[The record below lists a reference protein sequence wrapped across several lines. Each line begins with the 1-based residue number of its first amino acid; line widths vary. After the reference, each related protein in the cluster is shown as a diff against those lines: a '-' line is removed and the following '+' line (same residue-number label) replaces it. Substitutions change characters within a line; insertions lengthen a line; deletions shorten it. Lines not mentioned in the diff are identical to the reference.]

1 MSTPGLPA
9 DGDESPFRWSSFTL
23 RRTIVFSLALHALI
37 GGLLVLTAADKPAA
51 DEAPGTT
58 VVSLRHEIAASPAPA
73 ARTASGG
80 THAAAGS
87 AATAPATTAVVATTA
102 PTAMRVTPV
111 RAIDT
116 AATATGAA
124 IAMPAT
130 TPDVAPAATSP
141 GASPTAVAAA
151 ANTGNPVDTTAID
164 DARRRYLGALGPLLR
179 KHLVYPPA
187 AQRRGLEGQVMLSL
201 RIARDG
207 SVHALAVQRSSGE
220 PLLDDGA
227 LATVRRAAPLPP
239 LPAGLPEAA
248 LDVNVPLSFGLDTRS
263 APND

>member
-1 MSTPGLPA
+1 MSVSRLPS
-9 DGDESPFRWSSFTL
+9 DGDESPYRWSSLTL
-23 RRTIVFSLALHALI
+23 RRTIFFSLALHALL
-37 GGLLVLTAADKPAA
+37 GGALVLTASDRPAA
-51 DEAPGTT
+51 NQAPGTT
-58 VVSLRHEIAASPAPA
+58 VVSLRHEVTASSTAATHTTASGAHAAAPA
-73 ARTASGG
+73 A
-80 THAAAGS
+80 
-87 AATAPATTAVVATTA
+87 APAVVATAA
-102 PTAMRVTPV
+102 PIAMRVTPV
-111 RAIDT
+111 RAIDNIAPGNDATAHAATDTPIALPTATTITT
-116 AATATGAA
+116 AAPTSTAAQTGT
-124 IAMPAT
+124 PA
-130 TPDVAPAATSP
+130 
-141 GASPTAVAAA
+141 
-151 ANTGNPVDTTAID
+151 DTTAID
-164 DARRRYLGALGPLLR
+164 DARRRYLAALGPLLR

-207 SVHALAVQRSSGE
+207 SVQALAVQRSSGE

>member
-1 MSTPGLPA
+1 MSTPRALA
-9 DGDESPFRWSSFTL
+9 DGEESPYRWPAFTL
-23 RRTIVFSLALHALI
+23 RRTIIFSLALHALI
-37 GGLLVLTAADKPAA
+37 GALLVLTASDKPAA
-51 DEAPGTT
+51 NDAPGTT
-58 VVSLRHEIAASPAPA
+58 VVSLRHEIAASSAPA
-73 ARTASGG
+73 TRTASGG
-80 THAAAGS
+80 AHAATGS
-87 AATAPATTAVVATTA
+87 DTTAPATTAVVATAA

-116 AATATGAA
+116 AAATIGAA
-124 IAMPAT
+124 IATPAT
-130 TPDVAPAATSP
+130 TSP
-141 GASPTAVAAA
+141 GASPTAAVAA
-151 ANTGNPVDTTAID
+151 ANTASPTDTTAID
-164 DARRRYLGALGPLLR
+164 EARRRYLAALGPLLR

-187 AQRRGLEGQVMLSL
+187 AQSRGLEGQALVSL

-207 SVHALAVQRSSGE
+207 SVQALTIRRSSGE
-220 PLLDDGA
+220 PLLDDSA